1 MEDERREPEK
11 LSFAEQRK
19 KWIAEYQATLGTW
32 QFKETIEER
41 IQAWREEQELASRA
55 RFAQLFEMA
64 PRKPLTEE
72 ELERY
77 IEEASEWLG
86 LDTCES
92 AEMVH
97 SEERQ
102 AMNRLVNP

>member
-1 MEDERREPEK
+1 MGDERPEPEK
-11 LSFAEQRK
+11 LNFGEQRK
-19 KWIAEYQATLGTW
+19 KWIAEYQSKVGTW

-55 RFAQLFEMA
+55 RCAQLFEMPA
-64 PRKPLTEE
+64 RKPLPEE

-86 LDTCES
+86 LDTCEVRKWFIPKKDKPRT
-92 AEMVH
+92 A
-97 SEERQ
+97 
-102 AMNRLVNP
+102 